1 VVALSYS
8 KNSCIRARVNTDN
21 GRNGCGKLPKKMSL
35 DCSITDILKAD
46 FNTLWRC
53 THRCNTVEVVT
64 PYLMPDSTFLTLFFT
79 QRDDRLIACD
89 GGRIW
94 ELIRETIGGSED
106 DAIGE
111 LRAIAEENQI
121 SEGENNGQPV
131 FFKECKDKKLLS
143 SIAFDLG
150 NFATMAS
157 NVLLATYE
165 DAPEEKVTTFVKE
178 VCGFLSQI
186 IDVGPKRNLHF
197 NHPVPGVSNVK
208 FSAVVEST
216 SRLSIVS
223 CINGA
228 SFTEFRK
235 NMVDAAFNLNRAWH
249 SGTKAVLDMTVPVIH
264 NTARGY
270 DPEKLEEQIEDL
282 RKKARTQPVL
292 WSHKEELRKRLAA

>member
-1 VVALSYS
+1 
-8 KNSCIRARVNTDN
+8 
-21 GRNGCGKLPKKMSL
+21 MSL
-35 DCSITDILKAD
+35 DCSITEILKAD

-53 THRCNTVEVVT
+53 KHLGNTVEVVT

-106 DAIGE
+106 DALGE
-111 LRAIAEENQI
+111 LRAFAEENEI
-121 SEGENNGQPV
+121 REGENNGAPV

-157 NVLLATYE
+157 NVLLSAYADE
-165 DAPEEKVTTFVKE
+165 PEEKETRFVTE
-178 VCGFLSQI
+178 VRGYLSRI
-186 IDVGPKRNLHF
+186 IPTDSRRQLHF

-223 CINGA
+223 CINGS

-249 SGTKAVLDMTVPVIH
+249 SGTKSVLDQTVPVIH

-270 DPEKLEEQIEDL
+270 DPAKLEEQIEDL